1 MGKRGCAGELKKKEH
16 TLSRRLAIYATPW
29 RLAHAIGGC
38 FNVDVFSFFF
48 PFFLPGLGVEQPTGH
63 APLELAPPVEEAGGA
78 NEADPKKKK
87 ADPKAE
93 RKATRERNER
103 ERARR
108 RLVHETA
115 VHCWL
120 AHGEV
125 CLEKEQ
131 KNQKKRFPTRNHLLP
146 TCPRLP

>member
-1 MGKRGCAGELKKKEH
+1 M
-16 TLSRRLAIYATPW
+16 
-29 RLAHAIGGC
+29 
-38 FNVDVFSFFF
+38 
-48 PFFLPGLGVEQPTGH
+48 
-63 APLELAPPVEEAGGA
+63 ELAPPVEEAGGA
-78 NEADPKKKK
+78 NEADPN
-87 ADPKAE
+87 PKAE

-120 AHGEV
+120 THGEV

-131 KNQKKRFPTRNHLLP
+131 TNQKTFPNAESSSPHVSTPTLTLP
-146 TCPRLP
+146 